1 MSEQNVIYG
10 INGPIVTVRGIT
22 SLSMMEMVY
31 VGNSRLVG
39 EVIKI
44 DKDETTIQ
52 VYEETSGLTPG
63 EPVCSTGDQISV
75 TLGPGIIRNIFDGI
89 ERPLSMLEKQSG
101 SFIGRGSMVPAIDED
116 ALWDVTVTAK
126 VGDYLTGGQIYAYC
140 PETPVITHKI
150 MLSPLEEGE
159 VVEVIPDGKYR
170 VTDTI
175 VKIRKQDGS
184 VKELTLC
191 QKWPIRTPR
200 PVKNRL
206 EANKPLV
213 TGPRVIDTLF
223 PVAKGGCAAIPGG
236 FGTGKTMTQHQLAKW
251 CDADIIIYVGCGE
264 RGNEMTQALVEFG
277 EITDPKTGRPLT
289 DRTVL
294 IANTSNMP
302 VAARE
307 ASIYTGITL
316 AEYYR
321 DMGYHT
327 ALMADST
334 SRWAEALREIS
345 GRLEEMPA
353 DEGFPAYL
361 PSRLSKFYERAG
373 YVETLSENE
382 GSVTL
387 IGAVS
392 PQGSDFS
399 EPVTQNTKRFTR
411 CFWALDKALA
421 YARHYPAINWTTS
434 YSEYVNDFSG
444 WFRENAGENFLK
456 YREENGKF
464 SARKELLKVPKLG
477 PKAYEQC
484 AGFLRLPESKMAL
497 DRTGVHPES
506 YKAAE
511 GLLKLCGYTLEDV
524 AAKKVSGLAKKIK
537 SPEKTAEE
545 LGIGVPTLED
555 IIREL
560 EKPGRDPRD
569 DAPAPVLRSDV
580 LSMEDLKEGMVLT
593 GTVRNVIDFGVFVDI
608 GVHQDGLV
616 HISQICDRFIKH
628 PLEAVK
634 LGDVV
639 QVKVLS
645 VDLQKKRISLTM
657 KNI

>member
-1 MSEQNVIYG
+1 MSEQNIIYG

-31 VGNSRLVG
+31 VGNNRLVG
-39 EVIKI
+39 EVIRI

-101 SFIGRGSMVPAIDED
+101 SFIGRGSSVPAIDED
-116 ALWDVTVTAK
+116 VLWDVTVTAK

-150 MLSPLEEGE
+150 MLSPLDEGE
-159 VVEVIPDGKYR
+159 VIEVMPDGKYR
-170 VTDTI
+170 VTDTV
-175 VKIRKQDGS
+175 VKIKKKDGS

-206 EANKPLV
+206 EANKPLI
-213 TGPRVIDTLF
+213 TGQRVIDTLF

-373 YVETLSENE
+373 YVETLSKNE

-456 YREENGKF
+456 YREEICSLLTEESSLMEIVRLIGADVLPDDQKLVIEI
-464 SARKELLKVPKLG
+464 ARVIRV
-477 PKAYEQC
+477 
-484 AGFLRLPESKMAL
+484 GFLQQNAFHSEDTYVPIEKQMKMMEVILHLYHVNRKIVAKQIPLSKITA
-497 DRTGVHPES
+497 TGLFDKLVKIKYDVPNNNIGMIDDYITEIDS
-506 YKAAE
+506 V
-511 GLLKLCGYTLEDV
+511 LKPF
-524 AAKKVSGLAKKIK
+524 LAKG
-537 SPEKTAEE
+537 EE
-545 LGIGVPTLED
+545 
-555 IIREL
+555 
-560 EKPGRDPRD
+560 
-569 DAPAPVLRSDV
+569 
-580 LSMEDLKEGMVLT
+580 
-593 GTVRNVIDFGVFVDI
+593 
-608 GVHQDGLV
+608 
-616 HISQICDRFIKH
+616 
-628 PLEAVK
+628 
-634 LGDVV
+634 
-639 QVKVLS
+639 
-645 VDLQKKRISLTM
+645 
-657 KNI
+657 

>member
-159 VVEVIPDGKYR
+159 VVEVMPDGKYR

-175 VKIRKQDGS
+175 AKIRKQDGS

-206 EANKPLV
+206 EANKPLI
-213 TGPRVIDTLF
+213 TGQRVIDTLF

-456 YREENGKF
+456 YREEICSLLTEESSLMEIVRLIGADVLPDDQKLVIEI
-464 SARKELLKVPKLG
+464 ARVIRV
-477 PKAYEQC
+477 
-484 AGFLRLPESKMAL
+484 GFLQQNAFHSEDTYVPIEKQMKMMEVILHLYHVSRKIVAKQVPLSKIVA
-497 DRTGVHPES
+497 TG
-506 YKAAE
+506 
-511 GLLKLCGYTLEDV
+511 LFDKLV
-524 AAKKVSGLAKKIK
+524 KIK
-537 SPEKTAEE
+537 YDVPNNNIGMLDGYIAEIDSV
-545 LGIGVPTLED
+545 LKPLMN
-555 IIREL
+555 RE
-560 EKPGRDPRD
+560 
-569 DAPAPVLRSDV
+569 
-580 LSMEDLKEGMVLT
+580 
-593 GTVRNVIDFGVFVDI
+593 
-608 GVHQDGLV
+608 
-616 HISQICDRFIKH
+616 
-628 PLEAVK
+628 
-634 LGDVV
+634 V
-639 QVKVLS
+639 Q
-645 VDLQKKRISLTM
+645 
-657 KNI
+657 